1 MRASL
6 GPATTLRASLFRVSL
21 TNMNSANQSGTRP
34 YSMATRADAATAT
47 SRKILESTAELYWR
61 LPIEEIT
68 LARIAADS
76 GVTVQTVIRK
86 FGGRDEVFTA
96 AVEHKR
102 AVVEEQRNEAPVG
115 DTTAIV
121 VVLMEHYETFG
132 DGVLKLISEEG
143 RLPAI
148 ADAVSAGRRVHRE
161 WCDRV
166 FAPELA
172 ATSGSERR
180 RLRAQLVALCDVYT
194 WKLLRRDSG
203 LSRAQTQTALIEL
216 IDALKGARQ

>member
-1 MRASL
+1 
-6 GPATTLRASLFRVSL
+6 
-21 TNMNSANQSGTRP
+21 MNSGKLSDTRP

-47 SRKILESTAELYWR
+47 SRRILESTAALYWE

-68 LARIAADS
+68 LARIAQDS

-96 AVEHKR
+96 AVQHTR
-102 AVVEEQRNEAPVG
+102 AIVEEQRNEAPAG
-115 DTTAIV
+115 DTRAIV
-121 VVLMEHYETFG
+121 SVLMEHYETFG
-132 DGVLKLISEEG
+132 DGVLKLLSEEG
-143 RLPAI
+143 QLSAI
-148 ADAVSAGRRVHRE
+148 ADAVAAGRRVHRE

-166 FAPELA
+166 FAPELT

-203 LSRAQTQTALIEL
+203 LSRAQTETALIEM
-216 IDALKGARQ
+216 IDALKGAQR